1 MQEINGVSGTMKTD
15 TARCKKK
22 VGARAAGMG
31 MVADTIDQDIS
42 MHTKKGVLCYLMI
55 SHAT

>member
-1 MQEINGVSGTMKTD
+1 MKTD